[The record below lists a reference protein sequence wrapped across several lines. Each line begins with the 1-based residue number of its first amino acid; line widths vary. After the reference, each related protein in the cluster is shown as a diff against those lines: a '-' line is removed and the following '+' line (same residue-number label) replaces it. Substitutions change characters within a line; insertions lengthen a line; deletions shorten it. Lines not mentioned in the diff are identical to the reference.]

1 MERYALFVIGYGKG
15 NKNMS
20 TAAMTHN
27 STGG

>member
-1 MERYALFVIGYGKG
+1 MIVIGYGKG
-15 NKNMS
+15 NKNTS